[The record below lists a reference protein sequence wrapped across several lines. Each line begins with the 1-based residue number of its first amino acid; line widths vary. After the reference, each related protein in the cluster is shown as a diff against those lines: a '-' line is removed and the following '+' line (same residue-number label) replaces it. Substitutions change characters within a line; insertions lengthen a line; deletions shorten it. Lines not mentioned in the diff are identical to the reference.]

1 MNKYYR
7 ILDKILATGKTQTN
21 KKGNIQYLL
30 NEQLSLT
37 PADLLDIFEGHN
49 IARKKLRSEL
59 QLFMQGERNVEK
71 YREAGI
77 NWWDYCGSILV
88 NSYPTYF
95 EKLPPLIAKIN
106 RERRNS
112 KNYVLFLGETG
123 AESNQAPCLSL
134 VQFQLDGGELVL
146 SAYQRSSDANLGLP
160 SDIYHLYLMARQ
172 IELPLK
178 SITLYLGNV
187 HIYENN
193 IPATNVL
200 LSDLRRIAEGEP
212 RNKRITG
219 EVRDKMF
226 ARIEREEKEHGYVDY
241 ITVSASLLFA
251 MKYVTSLEGM
261 KKEAIYNRIRQ
272 TDYPEAKDYLEG
284 LTITSEDYKE
294 VFKRYKDV
302 PGVVFLV
309 DPPYLSTEVGT
320 YKMFWRLADYLDV
333 LTVLKGHSF
342 VYFTSNKSSIL
353 ELCDWMDRNPF
364 VGSPF
369 KECRKVEFSASVNYQ
384 AKYTDM
390 MLYTKPDEVSGI
402 AA

>member
-1 MNKYYR
+1 MPEG
-7 ILDKILATGKTQTN
+7 IP
-21 KKGNIQYLL
+21 LL
-30 NEQLSLT
+30 LGDNG
-37 PADLLDIFEGHN
+37 A
-49 IARKKLRSEL
+49 
-59 QLFMQGERNVEK
+59 QGVSF
-71 YREAGI
+71 I
-77 NWWDYCGSILV
+77 
-88 NSYPTYF
+88 YP
-95 EKLPPLIAKIN
+95 
-106 RERRNS
+106 
-112 KNYVLFLGETG
+112 G
-123 AESNQAPCLSL
+123 AHAPCLSPYHYAVVMAFDEVLL
-134 VQFQLDGGELVL
+134 VPRAEAVHHVFVSQFQHPEVFGSLHPVVYIQFKEFAFHIQHRHGICLTGTFQYPEFFIQVFFLLRIDIKLLIHHARTHGLGELFTKCV
-146 SAYQRSSDANLGLP
+146 RSDATVVYNDFDNYRCRL
-160 SDIYHLYLMARQ
+160 
-172 IELPLK
+172 
-178 SITLYLGNV
+178 V
-187 HIYENN
+187 N

-219 EVRDKMF
+219 EIRDKMF